1 MYFITEVFRAVC
13 QWLTFALPSHALQT
27 WGDDS
32 ARVTICRT
40 EVHMVEIYI
49 QSESGETWAATD
61 CQKNWVSLLNIYVI
75 ILLISSLIGSF
86 LTFTKHV
93 ISLLSQSC
101 KSALH
106 HSSNWF
112 PEGGEHFEKCWAG
125 IWSIHDLYNVHQVTQ
140 TTARKSIT
148 QKCEAY
154 PVLTY
159 GNKSVHVRLSA
170 YCEFC
175 PDLINTDGAEELTW
189 CRRLSSN
196 V

>member
-61 CQKNWVSLLNIYVI
+61 CQKNWVSILNTYVI

-93 ISLLSQSC
+93 WSRYCHRAVSLPCITAVTGFLKVGNTLKNVGQEYEVYMIC
-101 KSALH
+101 IMCTKSRKLQHGKASH
-106 HSSNWF
+106 
-112 PEGGEHFEKCWAG
+112 K
-125 IWSIHDLYNVHQVTQ
+125 NV
-140 TTARKSIT
+140 K
-148 QKCEAY
+148 
-154 PVLTY
+154 
-159 GNKSVHVRLSA
+159 
-170 YCEFC
+170 
-175 PDLINTDGAEELTW
+175 LIL
-189 CRRLSSN
+189 C
-196 V
+196 